1 MFLLAVFGAFFS
13 LLALFRKNI
22 RAGIFAHSWHD
33 AIAGL
38 MVAFLHARHFL

>member
-13 LLALFRKNI
+13 LLALFRRNL

-38 MVAFLHARHFL
+38 MVGFLHARHLL